1 MTPFLLKIVLFSLKQ
16 LVNRAGG
23 LPVVCVGS
31 VWLSW
36 EHLQSGFVAE
46 LATHPEIRELTLVQ
60 LTSSAAAGATY
71 LAARL
76 VNSDFPAD
84 YTSNYQVFFTYQR
97 DKHAPTA
104 ANGVAKLT
112 INGASKAKITN
123 GHSAS
128 GTASN

>member
-1 MTPFLLKIVLFSLKQ
+1 
-16 LVNRAGG
+16 
-23 LPVVCVGS
+23 

-46 LATHPEIRELTLVQ
+46 LAAHPEIGELTLVQ

-84 YTSNYQVFFTYQR
+84 YTSNYQVFFAYQR

-128 GTASN
+128 GTATN